1 MWKRDIEQYSSEAL
15 YDVVQPDEDLVA
27 VLPAAVDWIAAALQA
42 GGTVLVNCFVGT
54 SRSAAVIIAF
64 LLRHR

>member
-1 MWKRDIEQYSSEAL
+1 M

-27 VLPAAVDWIAAALQA
+27 VLPAAVDWVAAALQA

-54 SRSAAVIIAF
+54 SRSAAVTIAF